1 VLSFS
6 ELSSA
11 LGGLVASLEPGV
23 LSSDD
28 ATALLGEVN
37 RIKRLAAAAEVLLAK
52 RVAESN
58 AWRVHGDRSPADFLA
73 RATGESVGRSR
84 GVLDT
89 AARLQELP
97 ETEAALRAGKL
108 SATQAEIISSA
119 GPAAE
124 ALLVPVAAGM
134 PVAKLKEA
142 AARLRQSGEDADAR
156 YERIKRSRHLRMWS
170 DSDGASCGSW
180 KLTPDAG
187 GIVLAALQPF
197 IENAYRQA
205 KKAGQVESS
214 EAVAADGFTDLCAA
228 VKNGSV
234 EKPAGSRWPKGETVL
249 LVNLESLRRGS
260 VAEGE
265 TCEIAGVGPVPVSV
279 ARDLFPGS
287 LLKIVIRDGVDIRT
301 VVHTKRRATAE
312 MLTAM
317 FVRDDGTLKCC
328 RPSCGRPAV
337 QIDHTADWA
346 LTFET
351 RLDQLAGLCWHDHD
365 LKTNHGHTYRHG
377 PRGWEWHH
385 PDGTIEYEH
394 PPPQPE

>member
-23 LSSDD
+23 LSGSD
-28 ATALLGEVN
+28 ANVLLGEVG

-73 RATGESVGRSR
+73 RTIGESVGRSR

-124 ALLVPVAAGM
+124 AVLVPVAAGM
-134 PVAKLKEA
+134 PVAKLKEP

-197 IENAYRQA
+197 IEAAYRQA
-205 KKAGQVESS
+205 KKTGQVESS

-228 VKNGSV
+228 VKSGSV
-234 EKPAGSRWPKGETVL
+234 TKPAGSRWPKGEAVL
-249 LVNLESLRRGS
+249 LCNIESLQRGS

-279 ARDLFPGS
+279 ARELFPGT
-287 LLKIVIRDGVDIRT
+287 LLKIVIKDGVDIRT
-301 VVHTKRRATAE
+301 VIHTKRRATAE
-312 MLTAM
+312 MVTAL
-317 FVRDDGTLKCC
+317 FVRDGTLKCV
-328 RPSCGRPAV
+328 RPTCGRPAV

-346 LTFET
+346 KTFET
-351 RLDQLAGLCWHDHD
+351 RVDRLAGLCWHDHD
-365 LKTNHGHTYRHG
+365 LKTNHGHTYQHG
-377 PRGWEWHH
+377 PRGWEWHL
-385 PDGTIEYEH
+385 PDGSMEYEH
-394 PPPQPE
+394 PSPQEE

>member
-1 VLSFS
+1 VLTLDELEDGLQRLVGSFDPGRLDGA
-6 ELSSA
+6 EAARVLARFSA
-11 LGGLVASLEPGV
+11 
-23 LSSDD
+23 
-28 ATALLGEVN
+28 
-37 RIKRLAAAAEVLLAK
+37 IKRLAAAGETLVAG

-73 RATGESVGRSR
+73 RTTGESVGRSR

-89 AARLQELP
+89 ATRLDQLP

-156 YERIKRSRHLRMWS
+156 YERIKQSRYLRTWS
-170 DSDGASCGSW
+170 DVDGASCGSW

-187 GIVLAALQPF
+187 GVVLAALQPF
-197 IENAYRQA
+197 VENAYRQA
-205 KKAGQVESS
+205 KKTGTVESS
-214 EAVAADGFTDLCAA
+214 EAVAADGFTGLCAA
-228 VKNGSV
+228 VKSGSV

-260 VAEGE
+260 VEAGE

-279 ARDLFPGS
+279 ARELFPGS
-287 LLKIVIRDGVDIRT
+287 LLKIVIKDGVDIRT

-312 MLTAM
+312 MLTGL
-317 FVRDDGTLKCC
+317 FVRDGGTLKCVK
-328 RPSCGRPAV
+328 PSCGRPAV

-351 RLDQLAGLCWHDHD
+351 QLDQLAGLCWHDHD
-365 LKTNHGHTYRHG
+365 LKTNHGHTYTHG
-377 PRGWEWHH
+377 QHGWEWHY

-394 PPPQPE
+394 PPPQQE

>member
-1 VLSFS
+1 VRTLN
-6 ELSSA
+6 ELRVA
-11 LGGLVASLEPGV
+11 LQQFVGTLCPGE
-23 LSSDD
+23 LD
-28 ATALLGEVN
+28 AAEAL
-37 RIKRLAAAAEVLLAK
+37 RLLDELAVIEHCAAAGKTLLAK

-58 AWRVHGDRSPADFLA
+58 VWRVHGDRSPADFLA
-73 RATGESVGRSR
+73 RTTGESVGRSR

-124 ALLVPVAAGM
+124 GVLLPVAGSM

-142 AARLRQSGEDADAR
+142 AARLRQTGEDADAR
-156 YERIKRSRHLRMWS
+156 YERVRKSRYLRTWS
-170 DSDGASCGSW
+170 DVDGASCGSW

-187 GIVLAALQPF
+187 GVVLAALQPF
-197 IENAYRQA
+197 VEAAYRQA
-205 KKAGQVESS
+205 KKTGSVESS
-214 EAVAADGFTDLCAA
+214 EAVAADGLTDLCAA
-228 VKNGSV
+228 VKNGNV
-234 EKPAGSRWPKGETVL
+234 TKPAGSRWPKGETVL

-260 VAEGE
+260 VEAGE

-279 ARDLFPGS
+279 ARELFPGS

-317 FVRDDGTLKCC
+317 FVREDGTLKCC

-351 RLDQLAGLCWHDHD
+351 RVDQLAGLCWQDHD

-394 PPPQPE
+394 PPP

>member
-1 VLSFS
+1 VLTLDELEDGLQQLVGSFDPGRLNGAEAARVLSRFS
-6 ELSSA
+6 A
-11 LGGLVASLEPGV
+11 
-23 LSSDD
+23 
-28 ATALLGEVN
+28 
-37 RIKRLAAAAEVLLAK
+37 IKRLAAAGETLVAG

-73 RATGESVGRSR
+73 RTTGESVGRSR

-134 PVAKLKEA
+134 PVAKLKDA
-142 AARLRQSGEDADAR
+142 AAKLRQTGEDADAR
-156 YERIKRSRHLRMWS
+156 YERIKRSRYLRTWS
-170 DSDGASCGSW
+170 DVDGASCGSW

-187 GIVLAALQPF
+187 GVVLAALQPF
-197 IENAYRQA
+197 IEAAYRQA
-205 KKAGQVESS
+205 KKTGTVESS
-214 EAVAADGFTDLCAA
+214 EAVAADGLTDLCAA
-228 VKNGSV
+228 VKNGNV
-234 EKPAGSRWPKGETVL
+234 TKPAGSRWPKGETVL
-249 LVNLESLRRGS
+249 LCNIESLRRGS
-260 VAEGE
+260 VEAGE

-279 ARDLFPGS
+279 ARELFPGS
-287 LLKIVIRDGVDIRT
+287 LLKIVIKDSVDIRT
-301 VVHTKRRATAE
+301 VIHTKRRATAE
-312 MLTAM
+312 MLTGL
-317 FVRDDGTLKCC
+317 FVRDDGTLKCV
-328 RPSCGRPAV
+328 RPSCGGPAV

-351 RLDQLAGLCWHDHD
+351 RVDQLAGLCWHDHD

-385 PDGTIEYEH
+385 PDGSVEYEH
-394 PPPQPE
+394 PPLDGG